1 MAQFTAGRDKA
12 LTGPETAAAGRVV
25 AGRRDRTLD
34 IDWSKLQIADDPA
47 PPESGFRFR
56 SWARSVSAE
65 TDGE

>member
-1 MAQFTAGRDKA
+1 MTDDNSPA
-12 LTGPETAAAGRVV
+12 
-25 AGRRDRTLD
+25 RRDRTLD

-56 SWARSVSAE
+56 SWVRSVSAE